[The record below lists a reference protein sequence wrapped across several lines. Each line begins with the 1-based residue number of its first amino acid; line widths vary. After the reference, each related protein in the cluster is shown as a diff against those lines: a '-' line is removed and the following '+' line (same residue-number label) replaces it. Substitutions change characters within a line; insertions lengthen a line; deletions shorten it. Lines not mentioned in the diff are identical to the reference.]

1 MHSKVVKNLKVASKE
16 ACQTCYGHQHASAY
30 SRMLCVFV
38 QLYKRCSGAAVAA
51 DVGNRQVQ
59 LEQGIVHC
67 IVLLED

>member
-1 MHSKVVKNLKVASKE
+1 MFFNFTNAALE
-16 ACQTCYGHQHASAY
+16 
-30 SRMLCVFV
+30 L
-38 QLYKRCSGAAVAA
+38 AVAA